1 LAGLSLSAGFVQRLK
16 FLEKSLK
23 NSFFIPH
30 VVLTMAVYGLFLG
43 TATAQ
48 TIVGYA
54 SPIADYQPFVD
65 EKITSWKAAND
76 KVGQIGGW
84 RAYAKEAQQPDNTP
98 AASLS
103 TTPMPKV
110 INTEPKAGQPK

>member
-1 LAGLSLSAGFVQRLK
+1 MKTLF
-16 FLEKSLK
+16 FLQ
-23 NSFFIPH
+23 I
-30 VVLTMAVYGLFLG
+30 TAVACLISG
-43 TATAQ
+43 TVSAQ
-48 TIVGYA
+48 TTINYA

-98 AASLS
+98 ATSQS